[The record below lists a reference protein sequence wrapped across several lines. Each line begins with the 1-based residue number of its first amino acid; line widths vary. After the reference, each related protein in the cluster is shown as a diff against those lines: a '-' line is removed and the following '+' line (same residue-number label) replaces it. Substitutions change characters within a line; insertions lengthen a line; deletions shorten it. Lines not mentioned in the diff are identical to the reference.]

1 MGTRVKIMGLEVDL
15 LTQETLEHEI
25 AGYLANDYLNVVH
38 MISLDYIDTYD
49 ENELVQN
56 ELKEADMVLPGE
68 RAILS
73 AHHVDVLETGGM
85 AVNYQSVFALVEPL
99 ELAERSFYFILR
111 NEKEAKTVSSYWNRH
126 FPKEKNLGVC
136 IATDDTTEES
146 IVNDINMKLPDIVVL
161 SMDSTQQEEW
171 ISRNKARL
179 NAKLCLVCGSI
190 MPMIL
195 KENVHVPVVLRR
207 LHLGGFYRMFVRFP
221 YTHFFRRR
229 IFKQKMEDYI
239 TKKKLER

>member
-85 AVNYQSVFALVEPL
+85 AVNYQSMFALVEPL

-111 NEKEAKTVSSYWNRH
+111 NEKEAKVVNSYWNRH
-126 FPKEKNLGVC
+126 FTKEKKLRVC
-136 IATDDTTEES
+136 IATDDITEES

-171 ISRNKARL
+171 VSRNKARL

-207 LHLGGFYRMFVRFP
+207 LHLGGLYRMLVRFP